1 MNSGTSD
8 FLNASRW
15 VAAFFVS
22 LHHVFHIT
30 IYYSDIKDPGLFL
43 RAANFF
49 CGFGHMAVI
58 VFFVIS
64 GYLVGGRAVLH
75 FKDKGFSAIDYAI
88 HRFSRIYTVLIPAL
102 IVGYMLDWSGIAF
115 FNASGI
121 YNHPDAFYSND
132 FGNDMAKH
140 LSLGIFVGNLLQ
152 LQTITVS
159 SLGSNAPLW
168 SLANEWWYYVVFGF
182 CMIAYRSRRMLTRV
196 VATIAIL
203 TIIIVLPLQI
213 SLWLA
218 FWVVGVAVAV
228 LGRFWAGW
236 SFTTGAMILIV
247 CLVVVRWIG
256 PRLWSSGFTD
266 LATDFALDL
275 AVALGYAI
283 VLLCAKNLKDRL
295 KFRSL
300 HRALASFSYTVYL
313 VHFPAM
319 VFLAAFMKDVL
330 DIGFARQP
338 GVAAT
343 IYAGALLV
351 TLYGCAWIFAAFTEA
366 HTDVIRSR
374 LSPVILGLL
383 SALRRLGPAKPRP
396 GGRLLRPVEAWLLP
410 WKPKGG

>member
-1 MNSGTSD
+1 MNPATSD

-15 VAAFFVS
+15 VAAFFVV
-22 LHHVFHIT
+22 LQHVFNIT
-30 IYYSDIKDPGLFL
+30 INYSDIKDPSLFL

-49 CGFGHMAVI
+49 GGFGHMAVI
-58 VFFVIS
+58 VFFVVS
-64 GYLVGGRAVLH
+64 GYLVGGRAILY
-75 FKDKGFSAIDYAI
+75 FKDKGFSARDYSI

-102 IVGYMLDWSGIAF
+102 IVGSMLDWSGIAF

-121 YNHPDAFYSND
+121 YNHPDAFYGNA

-140 LSLGIFVGNLLQ
+140 LSFGIFLGNLLQ

-182 CMIAYRSRRMLTRV
+182 FMVAYRSRRMRTRV
-196 VATIAIL
+196 VATGAML
-203 TIIIVLPLQI
+203 TIIMFLPLQI

-218 FWVVGVAVAV
+218 FWAVGVAVAV
-228 LGRFWAGW
+228 LSRFWAGW
-236 SFTTGAMILIV
+236 SFTTGAII
-247 CLVVVRWIG
+247 LVVFLIAVRWIG
-256 PRLWSSGFTD
+256 PRLWSFGVATG

-300 HRALASFSYTVYL
+300 HRALASFSYTIYL

-351 TLYGCAWIFAAFTEA
+351 TLYGCAWIFAALTEA

-374 LSPVILGLL
+374 LSLVISDLL
-383 SALRRLGPAKPRP
+383 SARRRLGPAKPRP
-396 GGRLLRPVEAWLLP
+396 G
-410 WKPKGG
+410 